1 MVIIAKILILARD
14 YMQLFIIYIGGTHEK
29 AFIEVHDMRFVIAKT
44 IEDTYDSLKKTWWG
58 TKESLHLDAWGALEY
73 ADGYN
78 ISIKTVPS
86 TDTENKLY
94 FVNLGGYKSSAFTEL
109 HKNVFVVA
117 PTASKAKVRA
127 LKQILHWESYHRDY
141 QFEVDEVIDVTA
153 ALAENTMHIHLEPS
167 NIEKEFIF
175 KCKYTPI
182 GRQ

>member
-1 MVIIAKILILARD
+1 MK
-14 YMQLFIIYIGGTHEK
+14 LFVIYIGGTHEK
-29 AFIEVHDMRFVIAKT
+29 AFIEVHDMRFVVADK
-44 IEDTYDSLKKTWWG
+44 IEDTYDVLKKTWWG

-78 ISIKTVPS
+78 ISLKDEPS

-94 FVNLGGYKSSAFTEL
+94 FVNLGGYDSSMFTEK
-109 HKNVFVVA
+109 HKDVFVVA

-141 QFEVDEVIDVTA
+141 QYEVDEVIDLTNFA
-153 ALAENTMHIHLEPS
+153 TENGKYIHLGPTDTT
-167 NIEKEFIF
+167 KEFTF